1 MPPANRGIQGRPA
14 LLHGSASSSATAR
27 LSCDKLLAV
36 ADSSAIE
43 VLMCPTTADV
53 PQETLRAA
61 QKQVEEIAREL
72 GKVDRQGPFWAS
84 LRESGLSLEVQGWK
98 FKFDVGGDA
107 LVLAQ
112 VGPLPSQTPDV
123 SSFDRSS

>member
-1 MPPANRGIQGRPA
+1 
-14 LLHGSASSSATAR
+14 
-27 LSCDKLLAV
+27 V

-43 VLMCPTTADV
+43 VVMCPTTAEV

-107 LVLAQ
+107 LMLTQ
-112 VGPLPSQTPDV
+112 VDPLPSQTPDV